1 MVWTPAGRAPT
12 NCLRQC
18 QRDHLNVIVAPIS
31 CQAWHCKPMNE
42 KSRNSDP
49 RPSGPPG
56 SQNCRFRAPSDSGPL
71 AILTLILVRVPASSA
86 VGAADSVWSL
96 VMTC

>member
-1 MVWTPAGRAPT
+1 MDPSWQSPHKLPVSVQARSPKHHCGPR
-12 NCLRQC
+12 L
-18 QRDHLNVIVAPIS
+18 LG
-31 CQAWHCKPMNE
+31 QAWHCKPMNE

-86 VGAADSVWSL
+86 VGAADSVWS
-96 VMTC
+96 